1 MKDLKRI
8 GPMNNG
14 YSMLGYRDGI
24 PGYLKK
30 IESTGGIR

>member
-14 YSMLGYRDGI
+14 YNMLGYRDII

-30 IESTGGIR
+30 IGSIGGIK